1 MAEAGV
7 PASCATLLCSIEYS
21 FTYFDIDTNPSSH
34 TAQWANIIEAKLWRV
49 FSPDLGRFSAAL

>member
-1 MAEAGV
+1 M
-7 PASCATLLCSIEYS
+7 PASSVVLLCYVVV

-49 FSPDLGRFSAAL
+49 FSPDLGRFSAALLFSIAS